1 MFSTND
7 KRFANVKENIYGFK
21 MLHMTT
27 KLNKLSEIY
36 LVKS

>member
-1 MFSTND
+1 
-7 KRFANVKENIYGFK
+7 